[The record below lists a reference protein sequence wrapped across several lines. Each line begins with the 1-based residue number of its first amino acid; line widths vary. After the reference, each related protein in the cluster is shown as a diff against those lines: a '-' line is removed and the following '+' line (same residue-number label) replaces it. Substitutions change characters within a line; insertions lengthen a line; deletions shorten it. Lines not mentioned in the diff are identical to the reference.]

1 MRKPLSIA
9 LYLVLVS
16 PIIPIALL
24 CWLFEKLENSNVL
37 NSWELRARKLAR
49 KVTGV

>member
-1 MRKPLSIA
+1 MRITAAKA
-9 LYLVLVS
+9 VYLLLVS

-24 CWLFEKLENSNVL
+24 CWLGEKLEGSRL
-37 NSWELRARKLAR
+37 LMQWEAGARRLAK